1 MSILLQFQF
10 VASRLV
16 LDFSVRGRSGS
27 HVVAV
32 AAAAAALL
40 RRCRRHWL
48 HYYTE
53 LLGFVSFF
61 LKVHSVR
68 SWPIF
73 ANNKCQ
79 NLNWF
84 IAVLRFFLEQTGS
97 LIWSLSTDDCAVSDS
112 SASAVRAARKLQ
124 RLEVIK
130 RSNWE

>member
-1 MSILLQFQF
+1 M
-10 VASRLV
+10 
-16 LDFSVRGRSGS
+16 RGRSGS

-32 AAAAAALL
+32 AAATAAAALL

-48 HYYTE
+48 RFGCTTIQSYSALFH
-53 LLGFVSFF
+53 FF

-112 SASAVRAARKLQ
+112 SATAVRAASKLQ